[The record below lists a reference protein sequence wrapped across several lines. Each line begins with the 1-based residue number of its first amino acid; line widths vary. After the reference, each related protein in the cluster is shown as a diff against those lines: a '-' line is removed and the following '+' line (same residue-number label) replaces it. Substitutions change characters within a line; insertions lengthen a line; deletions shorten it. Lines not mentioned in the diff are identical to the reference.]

1 MVASGTTGL
10 VGVVCDDRPRM
21 RAAVEALMERC
32 GFAVASSTG
41 DVRGLFDAVA
51 ASRPDVAVLAL
62 AACGTRGLSVVGAL
76 STVDRDCPIVVLSSF
91 ESLRHDAA
99 AQGARA
105 LVDEDDLRAL
115 ERVLLGVRRE
125 RPRRAVHLGA
135 RTSAAPSPAGVGG
148 AASVGGGAVIGT
160 VTTNPS
166 S

>member
-1 MVASGTTGL
+1 MVTSGATGL
-10 VGVVCDDRPRM
+10 VGVVCDDRAGM

-32 GFAVASSTG
+32 GFAVAASTS

-76 STVDRDCPIVVLSSF
+76 STVDRDCPVVVLSSF
-91 ESLRHDAA
+91 ESLRHAA
-99 AQGARA
+99 SAQGADA

-115 ERVLLGVRRE
+115 ERVLLGIRRD
-125 RPRRAVHLGA
+125 RPPRTVHLDAG
-135 RTSAAPSPAGVGG
+135 TSAAPSPAGSGG
-148 AASVGGGAVIGT
+148 TAVIGT